1 MVAINNKE
9 RHQRRVILANA
20 GIQAE
25 YVAWMPVFTGMTDYV
40 DDLMTT
46 PDEFLNIDT
55 PENVVFGYE
64 VVGIGSRFLAALI
77 DTAIIGLLLLAA
89 NAILILVL
97 LGGFDALETI
107 NSFLVALLS
116 LISFAFFWGYY
127 IFFEMRWNGSSPGK
141 QQVGIRVI
149 RADGTPITL
158 AESVIRNLV
167 RLVDFLPGAY
177 GLGLVT
183 MFIDSKA
190 RRLGDLAANTLVVR
204 EQTAVSLE
212 SLQKA
217 TAVTSG
223 VASRAPGKAEME
235 AAKWPVEKL
244 TEADIQL
251 AESLLQRYNDLPN
264 GFTLANQILNRLLER
279 MEMPVNPV
287 RPSDAIYAI
296 KRIVQIYHYDR

>member
-1 MVAINNKE
+1 
-9 RHQRRVILANA
+9 
-20 GIQAE
+20 
-25 YVAWMPVFTGMTDYV
+25 MTAQ
-40 DDLMTT
+40 
-46 PDEFLNIDT
+46 DEFLNIDT
-55 PENVVFGYE
+55 PENVIFGYE

-77 DTAIIGLLLLAA
+77 DTSIIGLLLVAA
-89 NAILILVL
+89 NSILIFVL
-97 LGGFDALETI
+97 FGGFNGPEMG
-107 NSFLVALLS
+107 NSFIVALLS

-141 QQVGIRVI
+141 RQVGIRVI

-177 GLGLVT
+177 GLGLVA

-212 SLQKA
+212 SLNKTIMQ
-217 TAVTSG
+217 TDPV
-223 VASRAPGKAEME
+223 VSRAPGNAERE
-235 AAKWPVEKL
+235 AAKWPADKL
-244 TEADIQL
+244 TAADIQL

-264 GFTLANQILNRLLER
+264 GSTLANQILNRLVER
-279 MEMPVNPV
+279 MELPSNPV
-287 RPSDAIYAI
+287 RPSEAIYAI
-296 KRIVQIYHYDR
+296 KRIVQIYHYER

>member
-1 MVAINNKE
+1 
-9 RHQRRVILANA
+9 
-20 GIQAE
+20 
-25 YVAWMPVFTGMTDYV
+25 MPVFTGMTDYV

>member
-1 MVAINNKE
+1 
-9 RHQRRVILANA
+9 
-20 GIQAE
+20 
-25 YVAWMPVFTGMTDYV
+25 MTA
-40 DDLMTT
+40 

-64 VVGIGSRFLAALI
+64 VVGIGSRFLAALV
-77 DTAIIGLLLLAA
+77 DTTIIGLLLMAT
-89 NAILILVL
+89 NAILILVVV
-97 LGGFDALETI
+97 GGFDELSSAS
-107 NSFLVALLS
+107 SFLLAMLS

-127 IFFEMRWNGSSPGK
+127 IFFEMTWNGSSPGK
-141 QQVGIRVI
+141 RQVGIRVI

-167 RLVDFLPGAY
+167 RLIDFLPGAY

-212 SLQKA
+212 SLA
-217 TAVTSG
+217 NSTTTNPV
-223 VASRAPGKAEME
+223 VSRAPGAAEQV
-235 AAKWPVEKL
+235 AAKWPVDKL

-251 AESLLQRYNDLPN
+251 AEALLQRYNDLPN
-264 GFTLANQILNRLLER
+264 GAVLANQILNRLLER
-279 MEMPVNPV
+279 MAQPINTVKAGE
-287 RPSDAIYAI
+287 AIYAI
-296 KRIVQIYHYDR
+296 KRIVQIYHYER

>member
-1 MVAINNKE
+1 
-9 RHQRRVILANA
+9 
-20 GIQAE
+20 
-25 YVAWMPVFTGMTDYV
+25 MTA
-40 DDLMTT
+40 

-64 VVGIGSRFLAALI
+64 VVGIGSRFLAALL
-77 DTAIIGLLLLAA
+77 DTTIIALLLVAA
-89 NAILILVL
+89 NAILFYFFLRGL
-97 LGGFDALETI
+97 DDGGSGNAFV
-107 NSFLVALLS
+107 VALLS

-141 QQVGIRVI
+141 QLVGIRVI
-149 RADGTPITL
+149 RGDGTPITL
-158 AESVIRNLV
+158 AESIIRNLV

-183 MFIDSKA
+183 MFIDGKA

-212 SLQKA
+212 SLNE
-217 TAVTSG
+217 TTSQSNP
-223 VASRAPGKAEME
+223 VASRAPGAAERE

-264 GFTLANQILNRLLER
+264 GFTLANQILSRLLER
-279 MEMPVNPV
+279 MEISGNPV
-287 RPSDAIYAI
+287 QPSEAIYAI
-296 KRIVQIYHYDR
+296 KRVVQIYHYDR